1 MHRRTVELV
10 QPSRRV
16 ARTDDVKDV
25 IRNLQNSP
33 TTAFL
38 RSLSLHERILL
49 AALLRCVRRTGVCEI
64 PWADVG
70 HQHHLYAGVFAD
82 SAPLPRELEGV
93 LDALLAARV
102 LLAETRGARRI
113 VLNLEQA
120 EVERVLG
127 EVGGQQWRNMLAA
140 E

>member
-1 MHRRTVELV
+1 MELV
-10 QPSRRV
+10 QPSGRV

-25 IRNLQNSP
+25 IRELQNSP
-33 TTAFL
+33 TAAIL
-38 RSLSLHERILL
+38 RALSLHERILL
-49 AALLRCVRRTGVCEI
+49 VALLKCVRRTGVSEI
-64 PWADVG
+64 PWADVSR
-70 HQHHLYAGVFAD
+70 QHHLCAGVFAD

-102 LLAETRGARRI
+102 LLSEVRGARRI

-120 EVERVLG
+120 EVERILG
-127 EVGGQQWRNMLAA
+127 EIGGQQWRNMLAA

>member
-1 MHRRTVELV
+1 
-10 QPSRRV
+10 
-16 ARTDDVKDV
+16 
-25 IRNLQNSP
+25 
-33 TTAFL
+33 
-38 RSLSLHERILL
+38 
-49 AALLRCVRRTGVCEI
+49 
-64 PWADVG
+64 
-70 HQHHLYAGVFAD
+70 VFAD

-102 LLAETRGARRI
+102 VLAETRGARRV